1 VSVAPAR
8 VYFPRAENLSPIAT
22 SRPGGITVLLVGFFG
37 GTAHALPSFFY
48 MGGAIG
54 PFDLLVLLLL
64 MRWLLF
70 SRLRIEWETLRLWA
84 PFYLLALFGYIG
96 ELSGALAFNG
106 TSWSGVLAPF
116 RYLYYP
122 TLFITLRPLL
132 QGAGRLRLLFSAYV
146 AGVLAICVQNWIRS
160 PDPSFFFGLPVLYD
174 PNVVGNFIGYAFI
187 SLGFAFMPR
196 RLLFK
201 GSAIAALFAFALFTF
216 SKASWLLAIAGTY
229 VNTITVSKWRL
240 VLGLASLAGL
250 SLAFVDWGHIFLLVS
265 DAIDIK
271 LASSVGQDGSGGT
284 ATMRLGFFIA
294 SMWSLVDYP
303 LGIGLKNFTFLNE
316 RYVHE
321 LGSYFAETESP
332 HTAVGFV
339 AVQAGW
345 VGMLLLVLICH
356 NVYRAMR
363 ELYGAP
369 RLGIR
374 LTLIGM
380 MLVSI
385 FFQIEFL
392 TQPFIYLVLAASLA
406 RRHSLAAVG
415 NGLPVVITKIHA
427 GS

>member
-1 VSVAPAR
+1 VSVAAER
-8 VYFPRAENLSPIAT
+8 VYLPRAEKPSPIAT
-22 SRPGGITVLLVGFFG
+22 SRPGSMTVLLVGFFG
-37 GTAHALPSFFY
+37 GTAHALPEFFY
-48 MGGAIG
+48 LGGAIG
-54 PFDLLVLLLL
+54 PFDLLVLMLLI
-64 MRWLLF
+64 RWLLF
-70 SRLRIEWETLRLWA
+70 SRLRIEWATLGLWA

-116 RYLYYP
+116 RYVYYP
-122 TLFITLRPLL
+122 TLFITLPPLL
-132 QGAGRLRLLFSAYV
+132 QGTARLRLLFVAYV

-174 PNVVGNFIGYAFI
+174 PNVVGNFISYALI

-201 GSAIAALFAFALFTF
+201 AGAIAALFAFALFTF
-216 SKASWLLAIAGTY
+216 SKAAWLLAIAGSY
-229 VNTITVSKWRL
+229 VNAVTVSKWRL
-240 VLGLASLAGL
+240 ALGLAVLGGV

-271 LASSVGQDGSGGT
+271 LASSLGEDGSGGT
-284 ATMRLGFFIA
+284 ATMRLGFFIS
-294 SMWSLVDYP
+294 SMLSLVDYP

-316 RYVHE
+316 RYIHV
-321 LGSYFAETESP
+321 LGRYFAETESP

-345 VGMLLLVLICH
+345 VGMVLLVFICH

-363 ELYGAP
+363 QLYGAP

-392 TQPFIYLVLAASLA
+392 TQPFIYLVLAAGIA
-406 RRHSLAAVG
+406 RRHALAPEDD
-415 NGLPVVITKIHA
+415 GLPATAMPIHA
-427 GS
+427 GP